1 MQKQPLVSFI
11 VTAHNVNADT
21 LLECIESI
29 TSLSLSLQ
37 EREIILVDDG
47 STVTPLNELAEYAD
61 QLTYIRQRHQGLSA
75 ARNTGMRMAT
85 GRFLQFVNGT
95 DRLIR
100 AQYEHCL
107 DMARYHDPD
116 VVLFISTKKDN
127 FVEPPF
133 KYCGPTTGSSYMRDN
148 NIHGA
153 AYNYLFERKAI
164 GNLKFTSTANN
175 EDEEFVT
182 QLLIRSERFYS
193 TDSEAYYHNDVDSHI
208 SRNDMQPALADT
220 ERMLVHLQELVVP
233 EADRAALNRRIAQ
246 LTMEYLCDIIRCT
259 HDNRQIKDA
268 IERLRDKGLY
278 PLPDRNYTKKYKYF
292 RIMIGSAMTRPILV
306 ALIRNRLHW

>member
-11 VTAHNVNADT
+11 VTTHNVNAGT

-29 TSLSLSLQ
+29 TSLSLSQQ

-47 STVTPLNELAEYAD
+47 SETTPLNELAEYAD
-61 QLTYIRQRHQGLSA
+61 QLTYIRQYHQGLSA

-116 VVLFISTKKDN
+116 VVLFMSTKKDYC
-127 FVEPPF
+127 VEPPF
-133 KYCGPTTGSSYMRDN
+133 RYCGPTTGSCYMRDN

-164 GNLKFTSTANN
+164 GNLKFTSTVNN

-182 QLLIRSERFYS
+182 HLLIRSERFFS
-193 TDSEAYYHNDVDSHI
+193 TDSEAYYHNDSGSHVN
-208 SRNDMQPALADT
+208 RNDIQPALADT

-233 EADRAALNRRIAQ
+233 EADRTALNRRIAQ

-259 HDNRQIKDA
+259 HNNKEIKDA
-268 IERLRDKGLY
+268 IERLRGKGLY

-292 RIMIGSAMTRPILV
+292 RTMIGNAMTRPILV